1 MKKRFFVIILLMLIA
16 VFLIG
21 CASTEISTVR
31 NPELY
36 NTKFENI
43 LVVVPFTDIG
53 LRRQTEGIF
62 VSKFNS
68 SDMKALSSLELMPPV
83 KEYSNQELMNIL
95 DKNKVDGI
103 LTVALKDYWT
113 SESYVPKS
121 SSTQGSANLYG
132 NSLYYRSY
140 TQQYGGYYVSKPNV
154 SFETRLFDRSS
165 GEVAWLVSSTTS
177 GNAFADYGNL
187 ASSLAKKVV
196 SELKKEDM
204 LVFSPT
210 EIKATE
216 TSGKVSSQ
224 REIIEEKDTNK
235 SPVIEFVAEPRTG
248 NAPLEVFFDASA
260 SHDPDGKIE
269 TYQWDFKDGNKGN
282 GKTIQHTFNS
292 NGFYNVELTITDE
305 QGSEATITI
314 MIIVRS

>member
-1 MKKRFFVIILLMLIA
+1 MKKRFFVVILLMLIA
-16 VFLIG
+16 VYLMG
-21 CASTEISTVR
+21 CASTKISTVR
-31 NPELY
+31 NPESY

-43 LVVVPFTDIG
+43 LVIVPFTDIG
-53 LRRQTEGIF
+53 LRRQTEEIF

-68 SDMKALSSLELMPPV
+68 SDMKALSSLELMPPI
-83 KEYSNQELMNIL
+83 KDYSDQELMNIL

-154 SFETRLFDRSS
+154 SFETRLFDRRS

-210 EIKATE
+210 EITATE
-216 TSGKVSSQ
+216 KSGTVSSQ

-269 TYQWDFKDGNKGN
+269 TYQWDFKDGTKGN
-282 GKTIQHTFNS
+282 GELIQHTFDS
-292 NGFYNVELTITDE
+292 NGFYNVELTITDDE
-305 QGSEATITI
+305 GSESTITI
-314 MIIVRS
+314 MIIVSS

>member
-1 MKKRFFVIILLMLIA
+1 MKKRFFVVILLILIA
-16 VFLIG
+16 VYLMG

-31 NPELY
+31 NPESY

-68 SDMKALSSLELMPPV
+68 SDMKALSSLELMPPI
-83 KEYSNQELMNIL
+83 KDYSDQELMNIL

-154 SFETRLFDRSS
+154 SFETRLFDRRS

-210 EIKATE
+210 EITATE
-216 TSGKVSSQ
+216 KSGTVSSQ
-224 REIIEEKDTNK
+224 REIIEDKDTNK

-260 SHDPDGKIE
+260 SHDPDGRIE
-269 TYQWDFKDGNKGN
+269 TYQWDFKDGTKGN
-282 GKTIQHTFNS
+282 GELIQHTFDS
-292 NGFYNVELTITDE
+292 NGFYNVELRITDDE
-305 QGSEATITI
+305 GSESTITI

>member
-1 MKKRFFVIILLMLIA
+1 MKKRFFVVILLMLIA
-16 VFLIG
+16 VYLMG
-21 CASTEISTVR
+21 CASTKISTVR
-31 NPELY
+31 NPESY

-43 LVVVPFTDIG
+43 LVIVPFTDIG
-53 LRRQTEGIF
+53 LRRQTEEIF

-68 SDMKALSSLELMPPV
+68 SDMKALSSLELMPPI
-83 KEYSNQELMNIL
+83 KDYSDQELMNIL

-154 SFETRLFDRSS
+154 SFETRLFDRKS
-165 GEVAWLVSSTTS
+165 GQVAWLVSSTTS

-196 SELKKEDM
+196 SELKEEDM
-204 LVFSPT
+204 LVLSPM
-210 EIKATE
+210 EIKSKE
-216 TSGKVSSQ
+216 KSGIVSPQ
-224 REIIEEKDTNK
+224 REITAEKDINQ
-235 SPVIEFVAEPRTG
+235 SPVIEFFAEPRTG
-248 NAPLEVFFDASA
+248 NAPLEVFFDASG
-260 SHDPDGKIE
+260 SHDPDGKID
-269 TYQWDFKDGNKGN
+269 TFQWDFKDGDKGK
-282 GKTIQHTFNS
+282 GEIVRHTFNS
-292 NGFYNVELTITDE
+292 NGFYNVELKVTDDKGAE
-305 QGSEATITI
+305 STITI

>member
-1 MKKRFFVIILLMLIA
+1 MKKRFFVVILLMLIA
-16 VFLIG
+16 VYLMG

-31 NPELY
+31 NPESY

-68 SDMKALSSLELMPPV
+68 SDMKALSSLELIPPI
-83 KEYSNQELMNIL
+83 KDYSDQELMNIL

-154 SFETRLFDRSS
+154 SFETRLFDRRS

-210 EIKATE
+210 EITATE
-216 TSGKVSSQ
+216 KSGTVSSQ
-224 REIIEEKDTNK
+224 KDILPEKDTNK

-260 SHDPDGKIE
+260 SHDPDGRIE

-305 QGSEATITI
+305 EGSESTITI
-314 MIIVRS
+314 MIIVSS

>member
-1 MKKRFFVIILLMLIA
+1 MKKRFFIGIVLMLIA
-16 VFLIG
+16 MFLIG
-21 CASTEISTVR
+21 CAKTKVSTIR
-31 NPELY
+31 NPESY

-43 LVVVPFTDIG
+43 LIVVPFTDIG
-53 LRRQTEGIF
+53 LRKQTEDIF

-68 SDMKALSSLELMPPV
+68 SDMKAMSSLELMPPI
-83 KEYSNQELMNIL
+83 KDYSDQEIMNFL

-154 SFETRLFDRSS
+154 SFETRLFDRGS
-165 GEVAWLVSSTTS
+165 GQVAWLVSSTTS
-177 GNAFADYGNL
+177 GNAFADYRNL

-196 SELKKEDM
+196 SELKKEEM

-210 EIKATE
+210 EMKA
-216 TSGKVSSQ
+216 K
-224 REIIEEKDTNK
+224 
-235 SPVIEFVAEPRTG
+235 
-248 NAPLEVFFDASA
+248 
-260 SHDPDGKIE
+260 
-269 TYQWDFKDGNKGN
+269 
-282 GKTIQHTFNS
+282 KT
-292 NGFYNVELTITDE
+292 
-305 QGSEATITI
+305 
-314 MIIVRS
+314 

>member
-1 MKKRFFVIILLMLIA
+1 VIIKSKELKMKKRFFVVILLMLIA
-16 VFLIG
+16 VYLMG

-31 NPELY
+31 NPESY

-83 KEYSNQELMNIL
+83 KDYSDQELMNIL

-154 SFETRLFDRSS
+154 SFETRLFDRRS

-177 GNAFADYGNL
+177 GNAFADY
-187 ASSLAKKVV
+187 
-196 SELKKEDM
+196 
-204 LVFSPT
+204 
-210 EIKATE
+210 
-216 TSGKVSSQ
+216 
-224 REIIEEKDTNK
+224 EKT
-235 SPVIEFVAEPRTG
+235 
-248 NAPLEVFFDASA
+248 L
-260 SHDPDGKIE
+260 
-269 TYQWDFKDGNKGN
+269 W
-282 GKTIQHTFNS
+282 
-292 NGFYNVELTITDE
+292 
-305 QGSEATITI
+305 
-314 MIIVRS
+314 VRS